1 MGAGSRARG
10 SEPARAR
17 ATAKLSEWGLE
28 ELEFST
34 ELVVSELVTNALRY
48 GSPPIRLRLIR
59 DRTLIC
65 EVTDGSSTSP
75 HVRRALET
83 DEGGR
88 GLFMVAQL
96 TELWGTRYHTR
107 GKTIWA
113 QQPLPD
119 GLLASPP

>member
-1 MGAGSRARG
+1 MSRAR
-10 SEPARAR
+10 AL
-17 ATAKLSEWGLE
+17 ATAKLAEWGLA

-34 ELVVSELVTNALRY
+34 ELVVSELVTNALRH
-48 GSPPIRLRLIR
+48 GSPPIHLRLIR

-88 GLFMVAQL
+88 GLYMVAQL
-96 TELWGTRYHTR
+96 AELWGTRYHTR

-119 GLLASPP
+119 GLPAPPR